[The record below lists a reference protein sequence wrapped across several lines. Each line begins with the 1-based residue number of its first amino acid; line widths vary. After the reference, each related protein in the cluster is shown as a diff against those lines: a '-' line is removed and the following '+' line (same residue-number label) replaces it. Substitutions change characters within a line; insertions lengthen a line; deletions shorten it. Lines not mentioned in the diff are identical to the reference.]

1 MQKRTD
7 GRTEGGLSQSSL
19 LQCAAAGAA
28 AAPRWAVGRL
38 LGLVDSAAA
47 AAAAVGGHYGAVT
60 AAMDK
65 GNGRGPLCLIANK
78 GGSGIELAAS
88 YVDSR
93 TIHIQGRHKA
103 LGRAFDN

>member
-1 MQKRTD
+1 MD
-7 GRTEGGLSQSSL
+7 GGRAASVSPRSLSGGR
-19 LQCAAAGAA
+19 GGR
-28 AAPRWAVGRL
+28 PGRL

-47 AAAAVGGHYGAVT
+47 AAVAAVAVGGHYGAVT
-60 AAMDK
+60 AAMDE

-93 TIHIQGRHKA
+93 TIHIQG
-103 LGRAFDN
+103 LGSGFCELSLV